1 MTREHQLQEMKMHVH
16 KEAYVSP
23 ATRRRIHHLSP
34 LVAPSE
40 LLKKFPCCGIMA
52 SELDPLL
59 DDSIMFARRLHMLG
73 KQADVRIKVAPLL
86 PHGWLNMYFT
96 GDPGSMAASTEV
108 LCWMKQMLKNGLAPK
123 DAAAGAGGSQH
134 ASAAGNGAAPMSATD
149 ALVKLVPAPPPAR
162 CALCTSPRGESSK
175 RHRPVT
181 FHTAGENGWELGVCA
196 CRGKGKVSEWPGPCS
211 DVVDTRGGHSVRL
224 WHHLLSARQ

>member
-1 MTREHQLQEMKMHVH
+1 MTREHHLQEIHFH

-59 DDSIMFARRLHMLG
+59 DDSIMFTRRLHKLG

-108 LCWMKQMLKNGLAPK
+108 LCWMKQMLNNGLAPK

-134 ASAAGNGAAPMSATD
+134 APAAGNGAAPMSATD
-149 ALVKLVPAPPPAR
+149 ALVKLVPAPPPAS
-162 CALCTSPRGESSK
+162 CALRTSPRGESSK